1 MLIHKRSFDENRHV
15 YFLIKEENVFIKHM
29 EISQKVGNIIKN
41 KFYGEFRY
49 NRILIL
55 NFKKEA
61 FNLCMLQYID

>member
-15 YFLIKEENVFIKHM
+15 YFLIKEENVSIKHM

-49 NRILIL
+49 NRINLKAE
-55 NFKKEA
+55 KK
-61 FNLCMLQYID
+61 